1 MKGVE
6 PNIPGIPVSQRES
19 RMEDGRLAVW
29 RLREIE
35 SVSDNDIK
43 PVDLAGKSEYFGAR

>member
-6 PNIPGIPVSQRES
+6 PNIPGIQELQRES
-19 RMEDGRLAVW
+19 RIEDVQLAVW

-35 SVSDNDIK
+35 SVSDNDGK
-43 PVDLAGKSEYFGAR
+43 SSTLAGKSEYLGAR